1 MTTELD
7 EMRKE
12 KEKKVNSLQASVRT
26 LQTALEEK
34 EAVKISGRE
43 RR

>member
-1 MTTELD
+1 
-7 EMRKE
+7 MRKE

-34 EAVKISGRE
+34 EASEDQWQREKVRKIS
-43 RR
+43 